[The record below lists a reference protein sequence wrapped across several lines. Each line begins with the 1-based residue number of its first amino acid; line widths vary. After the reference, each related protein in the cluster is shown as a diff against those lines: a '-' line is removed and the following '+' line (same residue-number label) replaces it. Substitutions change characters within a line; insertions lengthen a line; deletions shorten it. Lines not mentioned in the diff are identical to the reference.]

1 LGECC
6 KSRKQEEMKMAIATA
21 WRMRVHGKRRKIE
34 IGPRAA
40 EEFITEE
47 NSL

>member
-1 LGECC
+1 
-6 KSRKQEEMKMAIATA
+6 MKMAIATA
-21 WRMRVHGKRRKIE
+21 WLMNVPGERRKIE